1 MPKRKVYLDSNVYKF
16 SATKVPGYRSREVTV
31 NWGGHKQAL
40 TVHDAVTENPN
51 DQINNPQL
59 KAEADLL
66 PEVAALGKSGLVTF
80 QISVETNVE
89 IGGLPK
95 MFSLTGN
102 FYGAPREMV
111 QPPVK
116 YGRVLYGGSEGW
128 EEGQYRFLCTLD
140 HPRFRQLQ
148 RITGAYQ
155 GAKPANRNQLLD
167 AFHLWCAEHNG
178 SDYFLTLDFKLASVI
193 ERSKKKPSVPVVR
206 PSELLN
212 AIRHQ

>member
-1 MPKRKVYLDSNVYKF
+1 MPNLKVYLDSNVYKF
-16 SATKVPGYRSREVTV
+16 SAAQMPGYRPREVTV
-31 NWGGHKQAL
+31 NWGGHKQTL
-40 TVHDAVTENPN
+40 TVHDEVTENAN
-51 DQINNPQL
+51 DQISNPQL

-66 PEVAALGKSGLVTF
+66 PEVAALGTSGLLTF

-111 QPPVK
+111 DPPVK
-116 YGRVLYGGSEGW
+116 YGRILYGSLEGW
-128 EEGQYRFLCTLD
+128 EEEQYRFLCSLN
-140 HPRFRQLQ
+140 HPRFHQLQ

-155 GAKPANRNQLLD
+155 GTQPANRNQLLD

-178 SDYFLTLDFKLASVI
+178 SDYFLTLDFKPARVV
-193 ERSKKKPSVPVVR
+193 EKARNKPSVPVVR

-212 AIRHQ
+212 AIRRL